1 MQNSKAKMDEFKS
14 KFMDLLHKQTNR
26 QMKIPAM
33 GFSDYFIQTVTTD
46 TSPSHEADATDAA
59 TAAGQANAQK
69 SDQEIL
75 EGIEQCYYSPDSNP
89 QLYELKKV
97 LNDGIDNELI
107 EVTIAQLRTQQK
119 VLTKQV
125 LQNILE
131 QRNACSSEFAAIN
144 DTQKKLEESLWT
156 CQKARSY
163 LNFARTNLTTTSL
176 EILASYRKREVL
188 KEVLDTL
195 VAIKKLRTT
204 DVEVQKLLAD
214 HNYSAAIALL
224 LQCKSSAEA
233 YMQFNCVQSLSKKL
247 QETMLLMEFQL
258 DTVLNEMV
266 LGFDG
271 RKYAKLQ
278 EAYKLA
284 NKSLMAMDQLHINY
298 ISAIHSSVNAV
309 LRGYSDPGQDDQAK
323 PLYEQL
329 CEQLSVEK
337 LLPCLISLCK
347 TFWTILASYYQV
359 VMWHNN
365 YKLYGQDEEDS
376 PDVYIQ
382 QKLKKGQ
389 SRVWND
395 ILTKVCLF
403 LQAAKLKTLKYDQFI
418 QVLSVVQRLKK
429 VGLEFCGEQ
438 SEKLIETMQQQSE
451 EFFRRY
457 HICCVEEICLFLDN
471 ESWTQVDSFA
481 HILQLP
487 DFRSVRHTL
496 RRHKSPTTALL
507 ASSANNSPI
516 SNNNCDELVS
526 VHSQDGGGSSIYGSY
541 GYFLRFSEKSSP
553 FDGGL
558 DAAMLEEDIL
568 SGIVDE
574 ASCYFSEESD
584 DEQKSLQSKE
594 FDDTNNQLLVNNTA
608 LNVLRCIGRYL
619 QMCKLLHCI
628 SPKIVASMLELI
640 DFYAYAVHEI
650 FGKDAMVATDNLHTP
665 RLEQRLRAV
674 ELNVLPQIKLWPLNF
689 SSLVRISLRRT
700 ESSQFNN
707 RVHLQANN
715 ELANPDTL
723 YGLSQRIV
731 AVEAGRSMLQQFHIL
746 QHYLNHLLPLAER
759 PALSSYLE
767 YSEYMADLAK
777 PVYTCVTSR
786 VIDLSAILAQMAKV
800 KWDVNHVIHQ
810 HSSYSDV
817 LNRNIQSFAMCLEE
831 IAKEVPVPSK
841 PVWNS
846 MAHVATHLLVEG
858 FSNVKKC
865 SAGGR
870 ALMQLDFANFM
881 SFLELIS
888 NQKYPQHRSYVDV
901 FIKTYY
907 FAPDQLEQWVEQQR
921 LGDEYSTKQLTNLIQ
936 CIYASDKRTRQRL
949 LQLLDG
955 GISNG
960 NGLTMSPQ
968 KNYPESVSGSNL
980 SSVI

>member
-33 GFSDYFIQTVTTD
+33 GFSDYFIQTVTAD
-46 TSPSHEADATDAA
+46 TPPHSQLATDAEA
-59 TAAGQANAQK
+59 EAETDAGSGQTSAQK

-75 EGIEQCYYSPDSNP
+75 EGIEECYYCPDSNP

-97 LNDGIDNELI
+97 LNDGIDNERI

-131 QRNACSSEFAAIN
+131 QRNACSTEFAAIN
-144 DTQKKLEESLWT
+144 ETQKRLEESLWT

-214 HNYSAAIALL
+214 HNYSAAIGLL
-224 LQCKSSAEA
+224 LQCNSSAA
-233 YMQFNCVQSLSKKL
+233 GYMQYNCVQSLSKKL

-266 LGFDG
+266 LGFDA

-309 LRGYSDPGQDDQAK
+309 LRGYSNPGQDDQAK

-329 CEQLSVEK
+329 CEQLAVEK

-365 YKLYGQDEEDS
+365 YKLYGQEEEDS
-376 PDVYIQ
+376 PDIYIQ

-403 LQAAKLKTLKYDQFI
+403 LQAAKLTTLKYDQFI
-418 QVLSVVQRLKK
+418 QLLSVVQRLKK

-457 HICCVEEICLFLDN
+457 HISCVEEICLFLDN
-471 ESWTQVDSFA
+471 ESWTPVDSFA

-487 DFRSVRHTL
+487 EFRTVRHTL

-507 ASSANNSPI
+507 ASSNNSPI

-526 VHSQDGGGSSIYGSY
+526 VHSQDGGSSIYGSY

-594 FDDTNNQLLVNNTA
+594 FEDGTNQLLVNNTA

-628 SPKIVASMLELI
+628 SPKIVSCMLELI
-640 DFYAYAVHEI
+640 DFYVYAVHEI
-650 FGKDAMVATDNLHTP
+650 FGKDSLVPTENLHA
-665 RLEQRLRAV
+665 RQLESRLRAL
-674 ELNVLPQIKLWPLNF
+674 ETNVLPQIKLWPLNF
-689 SSLVRISLRRT
+689 SSL
-700 ESSQFNN
+700 
-707 RVHLQANN
+707 ANN

-723 YGLSQRIV
+723 YGLPQRIV
-731 AVEAGRSMLQQFHIL
+731 AVEAGRSMLQQFQIL
-746 QHYLNHLLPLAER
+746 QHYLNHLLPVAER
-759 PALSSYLE
+759 PLLTTYLD
-767 YSEYMADLAK
+767 YSDYMLDLAK

-786 VIDLSAILAQMAKV
+786 VIDLSSILAQMAKV

-831 IAKEVPVPSK
+831 IAKEVPVPSRH
-841 PVWNS
+841 VWNS
-846 MAHVATHLLVEG
+846 IAHVATHLLVEG

-888 NQKYPQHRSYVDV
+888 NQKYPQHRAYVDV

-907 FAPDQLEQWVEQQR
+907 FAPEQFEQWIEQQR
-921 LGDEYSTKQLTNLIQ
+921 LGDEYSAKQLSSLIQ
-936 CIYASDKRTRQRL
+936 CICISDKRTRQKL
-949 LQLLDG
+949 LQLLEG
-955 GISNG
+955 GSVNG
-960 NGLTMSPQ
+960 VTTSVTPTTTPQ
-968 KNYPESVSGSNL
+968 KNNAGSVSGSNL

>member
-33 GFSDYFIQTVTTD
+33 GFSDYFIQTVTAD
-46 TSPSHEADATDAA
+46 ASPNDEVDATDEA
-59 TAAGQANAQK
+59 AAGTSNAQR

-75 EGIEQCYYSPDSNP
+75 ESIEECYYSPDSNP

-97 LNDGIDNELI
+97 LSDGIDNELI

-131 QRNACSSEFAAIN
+131 QRNACSSEFSAIN

-195 VAIKKLRTT
+195 MAIRKLRTT
-204 DVEVQKLLAD
+204 DVELQKLLAD

-233 YMQFNCVQSLSKKL
+233 YMQYNCVQSLYKKL

-266 LGFDG
+266 LNFDT

-309 LRGYSDPGQDDQAK
+309 LRGYSDPNQDEQIK
-323 PLYEQL
+323 LLYEQL
-329 CEQLSVEK
+329 CEQLNSEK
-337 LLPCLISLCK
+337 LIPCLISLCK

-365 YKLYGQDEEDS
+365 YKLYGHEEADS
-376 PDVYIQ
+376 PDIYIQ

-389 SRVWND
+389 SRLWND

-403 LQAAKLKTLKYDQFI
+403 LQSAKLTALKYDQFI
-418 QVLSVVQRLKK
+418 QVMSIVQRLKK
-429 VGLEFCGEQ
+429 VGVEFCGEQ
-438 SEKLIETMQQQSE
+438 SEKLIEIMQQQSE

-471 ESWTQVDSFA
+471 ESWTPVDSFA

-487 DFRSVRHTL
+487 EFRSVRHTL

-507 ASSANNSPI
+507 ASSNNSPI

-526 VHSQDGGGSSIYGSY
+526 VHSQDGGSSIYGSY

-594 FDDTNNQLLVNNTA
+594 FDDAGNQLLVNNTA
-608 LNVLRCIGRYL
+608 LNVLRCLGRYL

-628 SPKIVASMLELI
+628 SPRIVACMLELI
-640 DFYAYAVHEI
+640 DFYVYAVHEF
-650 FGKDAMVATDNLHTP
+650 FGKDALVATDNMYTP
-665 RLEQRLRAV
+665 RLERRLRAV
-674 ELNVLPQIKLWPLNF
+674 EANVLPQIKLWPLNF
-689 SSLVRISLRRT
+689 SSL
-700 ESSQFNN
+700 
-707 RVHLQANN
+707 ANN

-723 YGLSQRIV
+723 YGLPQRIV
-731 AVEAGRSMLQQFHIL
+731 AVEAGRSMFQQFHIL
-746 QHYLNHLLPLAER
+746 QHYLNHLLPVAER
-759 PALSSYLE
+759 PLLVCYLE
-767 YSEYMADLAK
+767 YSEYMLDLAK

-786 VIDLSAILAQMAKV
+786 VIDLTAILAQMAKV

-831 IAKEVPVPSK
+831 TAKEVTVPSK
-841 PVWNS
+841 HVWNS

-907 FAPDQLEQWVEQQR
+907 FSPEQFEQWIEQQR
-921 LGDEYSTKQLTNLIQ
+921 HEDDYSVKQLSSLIQ
-936 CIYASDKRTRQRL
+936 CICASDKRTRQRL

-955 GISNG
+955 SAMG
-960 NGLTMSPQ
+960 NGGTPTTTPQ
-968 KNYPESVSGSNL
+968 KNNSSSGSNL

>member
-14 KFMDLLHKQTNR
+14 KILDILHKQTDR

-33 GFSDYFIQTVTTD
+33 GFSDYFIQTVTTNS
-46 TSPSHEADATDAA
+46 SPSHEVDATDAA
-59 TAAGQANAQK
+59 AIASGESNAQK

-323 PLYEQL
+323 PLYGQL

-365 YKLYGQDEEDS
+365 YKLYGQEEEDS

-403 LQAAKLKTLKYDQFI
+403 LQAGKLTALKYDQFI

-438 SEKLIETMQQQSE
+438 SEKLIDTMQQQSE

-487 DFRSVRHTL
+487 EFRSVRHTL
-496 RRHKSPTTALL
+496 RRHKSPTAALL
-507 ASSANNSPI
+507 ASSNNSPI

-526 VHSQDGGGSSIYGSY
+526 VHSQDGGSSIYGSY

-594 FDDTNNQLLVNNTA
+594 FDDTSNQLLVNNTA

-628 SPKIVASMLELI
+628 SPKIVSCMLELI

-650 FGKDAMVATDNLHTP
+650 FGKDAPVATDNMYTP
-665 RLEQRLRAV
+665 RLEQRLRLV
-674 ELNVLPQIKLWPLNF
+674 ESNILSQLKLWPLNF
-689 SSLVRISLRRT
+689 SSL
-700 ESSQFNN
+700 
-707 RVHLQANN
+707 ANN

-731 AVEAGRSMLQQFHIL
+731 AVEAGRSMIQQFHIL

-759 PALSSYLE
+759 PMLASYLE
-767 YSEYMADLAK
+767 YSNYMLDLAK

-841 PVWNS
+841 HVWNS

-907 FAPDQLEQWVEQQR
+907 FAPEQFEQWIEQQR
-921 LGDEYSTKQLTNLIQ
+921 LGDEYSARQLTSLIQ
-936 CIYASDKRTRQRL
+936 CICVSDKRTRQRL
-949 LQLLDG
+949 LQLLDVG
-955 GISNG
+955 LANG
-960 NGLTMSPQ
+960 VTTSTTPTTTPQ
-968 KNYPESVSGSNL
+968 KNNHGSVTGSNL

>member
-1 MQNSKAKMDEFKS
+1 MQNSKAKMDEFKAR
-14 KFMDLLHKQTNR
+14 FMDMLHKQTNR

-46 TSPSHEADATDAA
+46 ALPTTTAPTTATGASAGADEATTS
-59 TAAGQANAQK
+59 AQK

-75 EGIEQCYYSPDSNP
+75 ESIETCYYEADSNP
-89 QLYELKKV
+89 GLYELKKV
-97 LNDGIDNELI
+97 LNAGIDNQLVE
-107 EVTIAQLRTQQK
+107 ETIAQLRIQQK

-131 QRNACSSEFAAIN
+131 QRNSCSTEFQAIN
-144 DTQKKLEESLWT
+144 ETQKKLEESLWT

-163 LNFARTNLTTTSL
+163 LNYARTNLTTTSL
-176 EILASYRKREVL
+176 EILASYRKREVI
-188 KEVLDTL
+188 KEVLHTL
-195 VAIKKLRTT
+195 LAIKKLRTT
-204 DVEVQKLLAD
+204 DEELQKLLAE

-224 LQCKSSAEA
+224 LQCQSSVADF
-233 YMQFNCVQSLSKKL
+233 MQFNCVQSLHKKL
-247 QETMLLMEFQL
+247 QETMVLMEYQL

-266 LGFDG
+266 LKFDI
-271 RKYAKLQ
+271 RKYGKLQ

-284 NKSLMAMDQLHINY
+284 NKSLIAMDQLHINY
-298 ISAIHSSVNAV
+298 ISAVHSTVNAV
-309 LRGYSDPGQDDQAK
+309 VRGYSEPNAEDQPK
-323 PLYEQL
+323 LLYEQL
-329 CEQLSVEK
+329 CEQLNVDK
-337 LLPCLISLCK
+337 LMPCLISLCK

-365 YKLYGQDEEDS
+365 YKLYAQQEETDGES
-376 PDVYIQ
+376 PDLYIQ

-389 SRVWND
+389 SRIWND
-395 ILTKVCLF
+395 ILNKVCLF
-403 LQAAKLKTLKYDQFI
+403 LQSAKLTSLKYDQFI
-418 QVLSVVQRLKK
+418 QALSIVQRLKK
-429 VGLEFCGEQ
+429 VGIEFCGEQ
-438 SEKLIETMQQQSE
+438 SEKLIVVMQQRSE
-451 EFFRRY
+451 EFFTRY

-471 ESWTQVDSFA
+471 ESWTPLDSFS

-487 DFRSVRHTL
+487 EFRSVRHTL

-507 ASSANNSPI
+507 ASTNNSPI

-594 FDDTNNQLLVNNTA
+594 FGEDVRNQLLVNNTA

-628 SPKIVASMLELI
+628 SPKIIFCMLELL

-650 FGKDAMVATDNLHTP
+650 FGKDALVATDNLYTP
-665 RLEQRLRAV
+665 CLEQRLRAV
-674 ELNVLPQIKLWPLNF
+674 ESNVITQIKVWPLNF
-689 SSLVRISLRRT
+689 SSLI
-700 ESSQFNN
+700 
-707 RVHLQANN
+707 NN

-723 YGLSQRIV
+723 YGLPQRIV
-731 AVEAGRSMLQQFHIL
+731 AIEAGRSMFQQFQAL
-746 QHYLNHLLPLAER
+746 QNYLNHLLPVGDR
-759 PALSSYLE
+759 SILSNYLE
-767 YSEYMADLAK
+767 HNEFMTDLAK

-786 VIDLSAILAQMAKV
+786 VIDLPAILAQMAKV
-800 KWDVNHVIHQ
+800 KWDVNHVTHQ

-831 IAKEVPVPSK
+831 ITKEVPIPSK
-841 PVWNS
+841 HVWNS

-888 NQKYPQHRSYVDV
+888 HQKYPQHSAYVDV
-901 FIKTYY
+901 FIKAYY
-907 FAPDQLEQWVEQQR
+907 FSPEQFEQWIEQQR
-921 LGDEYSTKQLTNLIQ
+921 QADEYSAKQLTNLIQ
-936 CIYASDKRTRQRL
+936 CICVSDKRTRQRL
-949 LQLLDG
+949 LQLIEG
-955 GISNG
+955 SAINA
-960 NGLTMSPQ
+960 TTPTTTPQ
-968 KNYPESVSGSNL
+968 KSAYNSGSNL
-980 SSVI
+980 RNVI

>member
-1 MQNSKAKMDEFKS
+1 MQNSKAKTMEFKT

-33 GFSDYFIQTVTTD
+33 GFSDYFVQSVTKDADTHSPTD
-46 TSPSHEADATDAA
+46 HQVTDNEADANAA
-59 TAAGQANAQK
+59 PSSSSNAQK

-75 EGIEQCYYSPDSNP
+75 ESIEQCYYSTESDVSLN
-89 QLYELKKV
+89 ELKKV
-97 LNDGIDNELI
+97 LQSGIDQELI
-107 EVTIAQLRTQQK
+107 ELTIAQLRTQQK

-131 QRNACSSEFAAIN
+131 QRNACSSEFASIN
-144 DTQKKLEESLWT
+144 ETQKKLEEALWT

-163 LNFARTNLTTTSL
+163 LNYARTNLTTTSL

-204 DVEVQKLLAD
+204 DVELQKLLED
-214 HNYSAAIALL
+214 HNYSAATALL

-233 YMQFNCVQSLSKKL
+233 FMQYNCVQSLYKKL
-247 QETMLLMEFQL
+247 QETMLMMEFQL

-266 LGFDG
+266 LQFDS
-271 RKYAKLQ
+271 RKYSKLQ

-298 ISAIHSSVNAV
+298 ISAIHSSVNGV
-309 LRGYSDPGQDDQAK
+309 LRGYNDPLSGGQDEQPMK
-323 PLYEQL
+323 LLYEQL
-329 CEQLSVEK
+329 CEQVQPEK
-337 LLPCLISLCK
+337 LIPCLISLCK

-359 VMWHNN
+359 AMWHNN
-365 YKLYGQDEEDS
+365 YKLYPDHDVDS
-376 PDVYIQ
+376 PDIDIQ

-389 SRVWND
+389 SRIWND
-395 ILTKVCLF
+395 ILNKVCLF
-403 LQAAKLKTLKYDQFI
+403 LQSAKLTSLKYDQFI
-418 QVLSVVQRLKK
+418 QVLSIVQRLKK

-438 SEKLIETMQQQSE
+438 SEKLIETMQRQSE

-471 ESWTQVDSFA
+471 ESWTAVDSFA

-487 DFRSVRHTL
+487 EFRSVRHTL
-496 RRHKSPTTALL
+496 RRHKSPTIALL
-507 ASSANNSPI
+507 ALSSNNSPI

-526 VHSQDGGGSSIYGSY
+526 VHSQDGGSSIYGSY

-558 DAAMLEEDIL
+558 DANMLEEDIL

-584 DEQKSLQSKE
+584 DDQKLSLQSKE
-594 FDDTNNQLLVNNTA
+594 FDDQVGNQLLVNNTA

-628 SPKIVASMLELI
+628 SPKIVSCMLELI

-650 FGKDAMVATDNLHTP
+650 FGKDALVPTDNLYTP
-665 RLEQRLRAV
+665 RLEQRLRSV
-674 ELNVLPQIKLWPLNF
+674 ETNVLPQIKLWPLNF
-689 SSLVRISLRRT
+689 SSL
-700 ESSQFNN
+700 
-707 RVHLQANN
+707 ANN

-723 YGLSQRIV
+723 YGLPQRIV

-746 QHYLNHLLPLAER
+746 QHYLNHLLLSGER
-759 PALSSYLE
+759 SLLTNYLE
-767 YSEYMADLAK
+767 YNEFMLDLAK

-831 IAKEVPVPSK
+831 ITKEVPIPK
-841 PVWNS
+841 QVWNS

-858 FSNVKKC
+858 FANVRKC

-888 NQKYPQHRSYVDV
+888 NQKYSQHRCYVDV
-901 FIKTYY
+901 FIKSYY
-907 FAPDQLEQWVEQQR
+907 FSPEQFEQWIDQQR
-921 LGDEYSTKQLTNLIQ
+921 QDVEYSSKQLTNLIQ
-936 CIYASDKRTRQRL
+936 CICVSDKRTRQRL
-949 LQLLDG
+949 LQLVENGASAVGNNG
-955 GISNG
+955 GTPSTTPHKHSSSTSIH
-960 NGLTMSPQ
+960 
-968 KNYPESVSGSNL
+968 SNL

>member
-33 GFSDYFIQTVTTD
+33 GFSDYFIQTVTAD
-46 TSPSHEADATDAA
+46 TSPSQEPDTTDGE
-59 TAAGQANAQK
+59 TAAAGDTQSNAQK

-75 EGIEQCYYSPDSNP
+75 EGIDQCYYSPDSNP

-131 QRNACSSEFAAIN
+131 QRNACSTEFASIN
-144 DTQKKLEESLWT
+144 ETQKRLEESLWT

-195 VAIKKLRTT
+195 VAIKTLRTT

-214 HNYSAAIALL
+214 HNYSAAIGLL

-266 LGFDG
+266 LSFDA

-298 ISAIHSSVNAV
+298 ISAIHSSVNSV
-309 LRGYSDPGQDDQAK
+309 LRGYSDPCQDDQAK

-329 CEQLSVEK
+329 CEQLAVEK

-365 YKLYGQDEEDS
+365 YKLYGHDVEDS

-403 LQAAKLKTLKYDQFI
+403 LQSAKLKALKYDQFI
-418 QVLSVVQRLKK
+418 QLLSVVQRLKK

-438 SEKLIETMQQQSE
+438 SDKLIETMQHQSE
-451 EFFRRY
+451 EFFRTY
-457 HICCVEEICLFLDN
+457 HISCVEEICLFLDN
-471 ESWTQVDSFA
+471 ESWTPVDSFS

-487 DFRSVRHTL
+487 EFRTVRHTL

-507 ASSANNSPI
+507 PSSNNSPI

-526 VHSQDGGGSSIYGSY
+526 VHSQDGGSSIYGSY

-594 FDDTNNQLLVNNTA
+594 FDDASNQLLVNNTA

-628 SPKIVASMLELI
+628 SPKIVSCMLELI
-640 DFYAYAVHEI
+640 DFYVYAVHEI
-650 FGKDAMVATDNLHTP
+650 FGKDALVATDNLYTRNLEM
-665 RLEQRLRAV
+665 RLQTV
-674 ELNVLPQIKLWPLNF
+674 ETNVLPQIKLWPLNF
-689 SSLVRISLRRT
+689 SSL
-700 ESSQFNN
+700 
-707 RVHLQANN
+707 ANN
-715 ELANPDTL
+715 ELVNPDTL
-723 YGLSQRIV
+723 YGLAQRIV
-731 AVEAGRSMLQQFHIL
+731 AVEAGRSMLQQFQIL
-746 QHYLNHLLPLAER
+746 QHYLNHLLPVSER
-759 PALSSYLE
+759 PILSNYLE
-767 YSEYMADLAK
+767 YSDYMLDLAK

-786 VIDLSAILAQMAKV
+786 VIDLSAILSQMAKV

-841 PVWNS
+841 HVWNS

-907 FAPDQLEQWVEQQR
+907 FAPEQFEQWIEQQR
-921 LGDEYSTKQLTNLIQ
+921 QSDEYSAKQLTSLIQ
-936 CIYASDKRTRQRL
+936 CICINDKRTRHRL

-955 GISNG
+955 GSV
-960 NGLTMSPQ
+960 NGLIMSTTPTSTPQ
-968 KNYPESVSGSNL
+968 KNNTGPVSGSNL

>member
-33 GFSDYFIQTVTTD
+33 GFSDYFIQTVTAD
-46 TSPSHEADATDAA
+46 ASPNDEVDATDEA
-59 TAAGQANAQK
+59 AAGTSNAQR

-75 EGIEQCYYSPDSNP
+75 ESIEECYYSPDSNP

-97 LNDGIDNELI
+97 LSDGIDNELI

-131 QRNACSSEFAAIN
+131 QRNACSSEFSAIN

-195 VAIKKLRTT
+195 MAIRKLRTT
-204 DVEVQKLLAD
+204 DVELQKLLAD

-233 YMQFNCVQSLSKKL
+233 YMQYNCVQSLYKKL

-266 LGFDG
+266 LNFDT

-309 LRGYSDPGQDDQAK
+309 LRGYSDPKQDDQIK
-323 PLYEQL
+323 LLYEQL
-329 CEQLSVEK
+329 CEQLNSEK
-337 LLPCLISLCK
+337 LIPCLISLCK

-365 YKLYGQDEEDS
+365 YKLYGHEEADS
-376 PDVYIQ
+376 PDIYIQ

-389 SRVWND
+389 SRLWND

-403 LQAAKLKTLKYDQFI
+403 LQSAKLTALKYDQFI
-418 QVLSVVQRLKK
+418 QVMSIVQRLKK
-429 VGLEFCGEQ
+429 VGVEFCGEQ
-438 SEKLIETMQQQSE
+438 SEKLIEVMQQQSE

-471 ESWTQVDSFA
+471 ESWTPVDSFA

-487 DFRSVRHTL
+487 EFRSVRHTL

-507 ASSANNSPI
+507 ASSNNSPI

-526 VHSQDGGGSSIYGSY
+526 VHSQDGGSSIYGSY

-594 FDDTNNQLLVNNTA
+594 FDDASNQLLVNNTA
-608 LNVLRCIGRYL
+608 LNVLRCLGRYL

-628 SPKIVASMLELI
+628 SPRIVACMLELI
-640 DFYAYAVHEI
+640 DFYVYAVHEF
-650 FGKDAMVATDNLHTP
+650 FGKDALVATDNMYTP
-665 RLEQRLRAV
+665 RLERRLRAV
-674 ELNVLPQIKLWPLNF
+674 EANVLPQIKLWPLNF
-689 SSLVRISLRRT
+689 SSL
-700 ESSQFNN
+700 
-707 RVHLQANN
+707 ANN

-723 YGLSQRIV
+723 YGLPQRIV
-731 AVEAGRSMLQQFHIL
+731 AVEAGRSMFQQFHIL
-746 QHYLNHLLPLAER
+746 QHYLNHLLPVAER
-759 PALSSYLE
+759 PLLVGYLE
-767 YSEYMADLAK
+767 YSEYMLDLAK

-786 VIDLSAILAQMAKV
+786 VIDLTAILAQMAKV

-831 IAKEVPVPSK
+831 TAKEVTVPSK
-841 PVWNS
+841 HVWNS

-907 FAPDQLEQWVEQQR
+907 FSPEQFEQWIEQQR
-921 LGDEYSTKQLTNLIQ
+921 HEDDYSVKQLSNLIQ
-936 CIYASDKRTRQRL
+936 CICASDKRTRQRL

-955 GISNG
+955 SAMG
-960 NGLTMSPQ
+960 NGGTPTTTPQ
-968 KNYPESVSGSNL
+968 KNNSSSGSNL

>member
-1 MQNSKAKMDEFKS
+1 MQNSKAKMDEFKAR
-14 KFMDLLHKQTNR
+14 FMDMLHKQTNR

-46 TSPSHEADATDAA
+46 ALPSTTAPSATGASAEEDDATIS
-59 TAAGQANAQK
+59 AQK
-69 SDQEIL
+69 SDQEVL
-75 EGIEQCYYSPDSNP
+75 ESIETCYYDADHNP
-89 QLYELKKV
+89 ELYELKKV
-97 LNDGIDNELI
+97 LSGGIDNQLI
-107 EVTIAQLRTQQK
+107 EETIAQLRVQQK

-131 QRNACSSEFAAIN
+131 QRNACGSEFQNIN
-144 DTQKKLEESLWT
+144 ETQKKLEESLWT

-163 LNFARTNLTTTSL
+163 LNYARTNLTTTSL

-188 KEVLDTL
+188 KEVLETL
-195 VAIKKLRTT
+195 LAIKKLRTT
-204 DVEVQKLLAD
+204 DEELHKLLAE

-224 LQCKSSAEA
+224 LQCQSSVADF
-233 YMQFNCVQSLSKKL
+233 MQFNCVQSLHKKL
-247 QETMLLMEFQL
+247 QETMVLMEYQL

-266 LGFDG
+266 LKFDI

-284 NKSLMAMDQLHINY
+284 NKSLIAMDQLHINY
-298 ISAIHSSVNAV
+298 ISAVHSTVNAV
-309 LRGYSDPGQDDQAK
+309 VRGYSEPNAEEQPK
-323 PLYEQL
+323 LLYEQL
-329 CEQLSVEK
+329 CEQLNVDK
-337 LLPCLISLCK
+337 LMPCLISLCK

-359 VMWHNN
+359 VIWHNN
-365 YKLYGQDEEDS
+365 YKLYAQQEETDSES
-376 PDVYIQ
+376 PDLYIQ

-389 SRVWND
+389 SRIWND
-395 ILTKVCLF
+395 ILNKVCLF
-403 LQAAKLKTLKYDQFI
+403 LQSAKLTSLKYDQFI
-418 QVLSVVQRLKK
+418 QVLSIVQRLKK
-429 VGLEFCGEQ
+429 VGIEFCGEQ
-438 SEKLIETMQQQSE
+438 SDKLIVVMQQRSE
-451 EFFRRY
+451 EFFTRY

-471 ESWTQVDSFA
+471 ESWTPLDSFS

-487 DFRSVRHTL
+487 EFRSVRHTL
-496 RRHKSPTTALL
+496 RRHKSPTTALMP
-507 ASSANNSPI
+507 STNNSPI

-594 FDDTNNQLLVNNTA
+594 FADDVSNQLLVNNTA

-628 SPKIVASMLELI
+628 SPKIIFSMLELL

-650 FGKDAMVATDNLHTP
+650 FGKDALVATDNLYTP
-665 RLEQRLRAV
+665 YLEQRLRAV
-674 ELNVLPQIKLWPLNF
+674 ESNVVNQIKVWPLNF
-689 SSLVRISLRRT
+689 SSLI
-700 ESSQFNN
+700 
-707 RVHLQANN
+707 NN

-723 YGLSQRIV
+723 YGLPHRIV
-731 AVEAGRSMLQQFHIL
+731 AIEAGRTMFQQFQVL
-746 QHYLNHLLPLAER
+746 QNYLNHLLPAGDR
-759 PALSSYLE
+759 PILSNYLE
-767 YSEYMADLAK
+767 HGEFMADLAK

-786 VIDLSAILAQMAKV
+786 VIDLPAILAQMSKV
-800 KWDVNHVIHQ
+800 KWDVNHVTHQ
-810 HSSYSDV
+810 HSNYSDV
-817 LNRNIQSFAMCLEE
+817 LNRNIQNFAMCLEE
-831 IAKEVPVPSK
+831 ITKEVPIPSK
-841 PVWNS
+841 HVWNS

-888 NQKYPQHRSYVDV
+888 HQKYPQHRAYVDV
-901 FIKTYY
+901 FIKAYY
-907 FAPDQLEQWVEQQR
+907 FSPDQFEQWIEQQR
-921 LGDEYSTKQLTNLIQ
+921 QADEYSAKQLTNLIQ
-936 CIYASDKRTRQRL
+936 CICVSDKRTRQKL
-949 LQLLDG
+949 LQLVEGTTANL
-955 GISNG
+955 S
-960 NGLTMSPQ
+960 TPSTTPQ
-968 KNYPESVSGSNL
+968 KNTYNSGSNL
-980 SSVI
+980 RNVI

>member
-14 KFMDLLHKQTNR
+14 KFLDILHKQTNR

-46 TSPSHEADATDAA
+46 ASPGQETDTTDAAA
-59 TAAGQANAQK
+59 TAASETNAQK

-195 VAIKKLRTT
+195 VAIKRLRTT

-365 YKLYGQDEEDS
+365 YKLYGQEEEDS

-403 LQAAKLKTLKYDQFI
+403 LQAAKLTALKYDQFI

-487 DFRSVRHTL
+487 EFRSVRHTL
-496 RRHKSPTTALL
+496 RRHKSPTAALL
-507 ASSANNSPI
+507 ASSNNSPI

-526 VHSQDGGGSSIYGSY
+526 VHSQDGGSSIYGSY

-594 FDDTNNQLLVNNTA
+594 FDDTSNQLLVNNTA
-608 LNVLRCIGRYL
+608 LNVLRIIGKYL

-628 SPKIVASMLELI
+628 SPRIVACILELI
-640 DFYAYAVHEI
+640 DFYVYAVHEI
-650 FGKDAMVATDNLHTP
+650 FGKDAPVATENMYTP
-665 RLEQRLRAV
+665 RLEQRLRSV
-674 ELNVLPQIKLWPLNF
+674 ETNVLPQIKLWPLNF
-689 SSLVRISLRRT
+689 SSL
-700 ESSQFNN
+700 
-707 RVHLQANN
+707 ANN

-759 PALSSYLE
+759 PTLASYLE
-767 YSEYMADLAK
+767 YSDYMLDLGK

-786 VIDLSAILAQMAKV
+786 VIDLSSILAQMGKV

-841 PVWNS
+841 HVWNS

-907 FAPDQLEQWVEQQR
+907 FAPEQFEQWIEQQR
-921 LGDEYSTKQLTNLIQ
+921 LGDEYSLKQLNNLIQ
-936 CIYASDKRTRQRL
+936 CICVSDKRTRQRL

-955 GISNG
+955 GMT
-960 NGLTMSPQ
+960 NGLTTSTTPTTTPQ
-968 KNYPESVSGSNL
+968 KNNHGSVTGSNL

>member
-1 MQNSKAKMDEFKS
+1 MQNPKAKMDELKS
-14 KFMDLLHKQTNR
+14 KVMDLLHKQTNR

-33 GFSDYFIQTVTTD
+33 GFSDYFIQTVTAE
-46 TSPSHEADATDAA
+46 TSPSQEADEADSSSPGAD
-59 TAAGQANAQK
+59 QSNAQK

-75 EGIEQCYYSPDSNP
+75 ESIEQCYYNPDSNP

-131 QRNACSSEFAAIN
+131 QRNACSSEFASIN
-144 DTQKKLEESLWT
+144 ETQKKLEESLWT

-214 HNYSAAIALL
+214 HNYSAAIGLL

-233 YMQFNCVQSLSKKL
+233 YMHFNSVQSLSKKL

-266 LGFDG
+266 LGFDA

-309 LRGYSDPGQDDQAK
+309 LRGFSEPGQDDQAK

-329 CEQLSVEK
+329 CEQLAVEK

-376 PDVYIQ
+376 PDIYIQ

-403 LQAAKLKTLKYDQFI
+403 LQAAKLTGLKYDQFI
-418 QVLSVVQRLKK
+418 QLLSVVQRLKK

-457 HICCVEEICLFLDN
+457 HISCVEEICLFLDN
-471 ESWTQVDSFA
+471 ESWTSVDSFA

-487 DFRSVRHTL
+487 EFRSVRHTL
-496 RRHKSPTTALL
+496 RRHKSPTAALL
-507 ASSANNSPI
+507 ASSNNSPI

-526 VHSQDGGGSSIYGSY
+526 VHSQDGGSSIYGSY

-594 FDDTNNQLLVNNTA
+594 FDDASNQLLVNSTA

-628 SPKIVASMLELI
+628 SPKIVTCMLELI
-640 DFYAYAVHEI
+640 DFYVYAVHEI
-650 FGKDAMVATDNLHTP
+650 FGRDALVATENLYTP
-665 RLEQRLRAV
+665 QLENRLRAL
-674 ELNVLPQIKLWPLNF
+674 EANVLPQIKLWPLNF
-689 SSLVRISLRRT
+689 SSL
-700 ESSQFNN
+700 
-707 RVHLQANN
+707 ANN

-746 QHYLNHLLPLAER
+746 QYYLNHLLPVAKR
-759 PALSSYLE
+759 PLLTSYLE
-767 YSEYMADLAK
+767 YSDYMLDLAK

-841 PVWNS
+841 HVWNS

-888 NQKYPQHRSYVDV
+888 NQKYPKHRSYVDV

-907 FAPDQLEQWVEQQR
+907 FAPEQFEQWIEQQR
-921 LGDEYSTKQLTNLIQ
+921 QGDEYSSKQLSSLIQ
-936 CIYASDKRTRQRL
+936 CICVSDKRTRQRL

-955 GISNG
+955 ASANG
-960 NGLTMSPQ
+960 FATTPTTTPQ
-968 KNYPESVSGSNL
+968 KSNPGSRSTPGSNL

>member
-1 MQNSKAKMDEFKS
+1 MQNSKAKMDEFKTR
-14 KFMDLLHKQTNR
+14 FMDMLHKQTNR

-46 TSPSHEADATDAA
+46 ALPSTTTTAAASPGASSAEADDVTDGAA
-59 TAAGQANAQK
+59 SAQK

-75 EGIEQCYYSPDSNP
+75 ESIEDCYYDADSNLE
-89 QLYELKKV
+89 LYELKKV
-97 LNDGIDNELI
+97 LSAGIDNQLI
-107 EVTIAQLRTQQK
+107 EETIAQLRVQQK

-131 QRNACSSEFAAIN
+131 QRNACSSEFQAIN
-144 DTQKKLEESLWT
+144 ETQKKLEESLWT

-163 LNFARTNLTTTSL
+163 LNYARTNLTTTSL

-188 KEVLDTL
+188 KEVLQTL

-204 DVEVQKLLAD
+204 DEELQKLLAE

-224 LQCKSSAEA
+224 LQCQSSVADF
-233 YMQFNCVQSLSKKL
+233 MQYNCVQSLHKKL
-247 QETMLLMEFQL
+247 QETMLLMEYQL

-266 LGFDG
+266 LKFDV

-284 NKSLMAMDQLHINY
+284 NKSLIAMDQLHMNY
-298 ISAIHSSVNAV
+298 ISAVHSTVNAV
-309 LRGYSDPGQDDQAK
+309 VRGYSEPTAEEQPK
-323 PLYEQL
+323 LLYEQI
-329 CEQLSVEK
+329 CEQLNTDK
-337 LLPCLISLCK
+337 LIPCLISLCK

-359 VMWHNN
+359 VIWHNN
-365 YKLYGQDEEDS
+365 YKLYAQQEETDSDSQDL
-376 PDVYIQ
+376 YIQ

-389 SRVWND
+389 SRIWND
-395 ILTKVCLF
+395 ILNKVCLF
-403 LQAAKLKTLKYDQFI
+403 LQSAKLKTLKYDQFI
-418 QVLSVVQRLKK
+418 QVLSIVQRLKK
-429 VGLEFCGEQ
+429 VGIEFCGEQ
-438 SEKLIETMQQQSE
+438 SEKLIAAMQQQSE
-451 EFFRRY
+451 EFFKRY

-471 ESWTQVDSFA
+471 ESWTPLDSFV

-487 DFRSVRHTL
+487 EFRSVRHTL
-496 RRHKSPTTALL
+496 RRHKSPTTALM
-507 ASSANNSPI
+507 ASTNNSPM

-594 FDDTNNQLLVNNTA
+594 FADDASNQLLVNNTA

-619 QMCKLLHCI
+619 QMCKLMHCI
-628 SPKIVASMLELI
+628 SPKIVSCMLELL

-650 FGKDAMVATDNLHTP
+650 FGKDAIVATDNLYTP
-665 RLEQRLRAV
+665 RLEERLRGV
-674 ELNVLPQIKLWPLNF
+674 ESNVLTHVKAWPLNF
-689 SSLVRISLRRT
+689 SSLI
-700 ESSQFNN
+700 
-707 RVHLQANN
+707 NN

-723 YGLSQRIV
+723 YGLPQRIV
-731 AVEAGRSMLQQFHIL
+731 AVEAGRSMLQQFHVL
-746 QHYLNHLLPLAER
+746 QNYLNHLLPAAER
-759 PALSSYLE
+759 PILSNYLE
-767 YSEYMADLAK
+767 YGDFMTDLAK

-786 VIDLSAILAQMAKV
+786 VIDLTAILAQMAKV
-800 KWDVNHVIHQ
+800 KWDVNHVTHQ

-817 LNRNIQSFAMCLEE
+817 LNRNIQNFAMCLEE
-831 IAKEVPVPSK
+831 ISKEVPLPSK
-841 PVWNS
+841 NVWNS

-888 NQKYPQHRSYVDV
+888 NQKYPQHRAYVDV
-901 FIKTYY
+901 FIKSYY
-907 FAPDQLEQWVEQQR
+907 FSPEQFEQWIEQQR
-921 LGDEYSTKQLTNLIQ
+921 QTDDYSAKQLTNLIQ
-936 CIYASDKRTRQRL
+936 CICVSDKRTRQRL
-949 LQLLDG
+949 LQLMDG
-955 GISNG
+955 VATNVTPHS
-960 NGLTMSPQ
+960 TPQ
-968 KNYPESVSGSNL
+968 KNMCNSGSNL
-980 SSVI
+980 RNVI

>member
-1 MQNSKAKMDEFKS
+1 MQNSKAKMDEFKTR
-14 KFMDLLHKQTNR
+14 FMDLLHKQTNR

-46 TSPSHEADATDAA
+46 ALSTTTKTTGAAASENSEEEVTD
-59 TAAGQANAQK
+59 GVQK

-75 EGIEQCYYSPDSNP
+75 ESIEECYYSADSNP
-89 QLYELKKV
+89 ELYELKKV
-97 LNDGIDNELI
+97 LAAGIDNQLI
-107 EVTIAQLRTQQK
+107 ESTIAQLRTQQK

-131 QRNACSSEFAAIN
+131 QRNACSSEFQAIN
-144 DTQKKLEESLWT
+144 ETQKKLEESLWT

-163 LNFARTNLTTTSL
+163 LNYARTNLTTTSL

-195 VAIKKLRTT
+195 MAIKKLRTT
-204 DVEVQKLLAD
+204 DEELQKLLAD
-214 HNYSAAIALL
+214 HNYSAAIELL
-224 LQCKSSAEA
+224 LQCQSSAA
-233 YMQFNCVQSLSKKL
+233 GFMQYNCVQSLHKKL
-247 QETMLLMEFQL
+247 QETMLLMEYQL

-266 LGFDG
+266 LNFDI

-284 NKSLMAMDQLHINY
+284 NKSLIAMDQLHINY
-298 ISAIHSSVNAV
+298 ISAVHSTVNAV
-309 LRGYSDPGQDDQAK
+309 VRGYSEPNAEEQPK
-323 PLYEQL
+323 LLYEQL
-329 CEQLSVEK
+329 CEQLSADK
-337 LLPCLISLCK
+337 LIPCLISLCK

-365 YKLYGQDEEDS
+365 YKLYTQQEESDGES
-376 PDVYIQ
+376 PDLYIQ

-389 SRVWND
+389 SRIWND
-395 ILTKVCLF
+395 ILNKVCLF
-403 LQAAKLKTLKYDQFI
+403 LQSAKLTTVKYDQFI
-418 QVLSVVQRLKK
+418 QVLSIVQRLKK
-429 VGLEFCGEQ
+429 VGVEFCSEQ
-438 SEKLIETMQQQSE
+438 SEKLIATMQQQSE

-471 ESWTQVDSFA
+471 ESWTPLDSFS

-487 DFRSVRHTL
+487 EFRSVRHAL

-507 ASSANNSPI
+507 ASSNNSPI

-594 FDDTNNQLLVNNTA
+594 FAEDANNQLLVNNTA

-628 SPKIVASMLELI
+628 SPKIVASMLELL

-650 FGKDAMVATDNLHTP
+650 FGKDALVATDNLYTP

-674 ELNVLPQIKLWPLNF
+674 ETNVLTQIKVWPLNF
-689 SSLVRISLRRT
+689 SSLI
-700 ESSQFNN
+700 
-707 RVHLQANN
+707 NN

-723 YGLSQRIV
+723 YGLPQRIV
-731 AVEAGRSMLQQFHIL
+731 AIEAGRSMFQQFHVL
-746 QHYLNHLLPLAER
+746 QHYLNHLLPAGDR
-759 PALSSYLE
+759 PALINYLE
-767 YSEYMADLAK
+767 YSEFIADLAK
-777 PVYTCVTSR
+777 PVYTCVASR

-800 KWDVNHVIHQ
+800 KWDVNHVTHQ

-831 IAKEVPVPSK
+831 ISKEVSIPSK
-841 PVWNS
+841 HVWNA

-888 NQKYPQHRSYVDV
+888 NQKYPEHRAYVDV
-901 FIKTYY
+901 FIKSYY
-907 FAPDQLEQWVEQQR
+907 FSPEQFEQWIEQQR
-921 LGDEYSTKQLTNLIQ
+921 LGDEYSAKQLTNLIQ
-936 CIYASDKRTRQRL
+936 CVCVSDKRTRQRL
-949 LQLLDG
+949 LQLLEG
-955 GISNG
+955 VA
-960 NGLTMSPQ
+960 TTVTPTTTPH
-968 KNYPESVSGSNL
+968 KNNYNAGSNL
-980 SSVI
+980 SNVI

>member
-14 KFMDLLHKQTNR
+14 KVMDLLHKQTNR

-46 TSPSHEADATDAA
+46 ASPNDEVDATDEAS
-59 TAAGQANAQK
+59 AGASNAQR

-75 EGIEQCYYSPDSNP
+75 ESIEECYYSPDSNP

-97 LNDGIDNELI
+97 LSDGIDNELI

-131 QRNACSSEFAAIN
+131 QRNACSSEFSAIN

-195 VAIKKLRTT
+195 MAIKKLRTT
-204 DVEVQKLLAD
+204 DVELQKLLAD

-224 LQCKSSAEA
+224 LQCKSSAEG
-233 YMQFNCVQSLSKKL
+233 YMQYNCVQSLYKKL

-266 LGFDG
+266 LNFDT

-309 LRGYSDPGQDDQAK
+309 LRGYSDPSHDDQIK

-329 CEQLSVEK
+329 CEQLNSEK
-337 LLPCLISLCK
+337 LIPCLISLCK

-365 YKLYGQDEEDS
+365 YKLYGHEEADS
-376 PDVYIQ
+376 PDIYIQ

-389 SRVWND
+389 SRLWND

-403 LQAAKLKTLKYDQFI
+403 LQSAKLTALKYDQFI
-418 QVLSVVQRLKK
+418 QVMSIVQRLKK
-429 VGLEFCGEQ
+429 VGVEFCGEQ
-438 SEKLIETMQQQSE
+438 SEKLIDIMQQQSE

-471 ESWTQVDSFA
+471 ESWTQVDSFS

-487 DFRSVRHTL
+487 EFRSVRHTL

-507 ASSANNSPI
+507 ASSNNSPI

-526 VHSQDGGGSSIYGSY
+526 VHSQDGGSSIYGSY

-594 FDDTNNQLLVNNTA
+594 FDDASHHLLVNNTA
-608 LNVLRCIGRYL
+608 LNVLRCLGRYL

-628 SPKIVASMLELI
+628 SPKIVSCMLELI
-640 DFYAYAVHEI
+640 DFYTFAVHEI
-650 FGKDAMVATDNLHTP
+650 FGKDALVPTDNMYTP
-665 RLEQRLRAV
+665 RLERRLRSV
-674 ELNVLPQIKLWPLNF
+674 EANVLPQIKLWPLNF
-689 SSLVRISLRRT
+689 SSL
-700 ESSQFNN
+700 
-707 RVHLQANN
+707 ANN

-723 YGLSQRIV
+723 YGLPQRIV
-731 AVEAGRSMLQQFHIL
+731 AVESGRSMFQQFHIL
-746 QHYLNHLLPLAER
+746 QHYLNHLLPIADR
-759 PALSSYLE
+759 PLLVGYLE
-767 YSEYMADLAK
+767 YSEYMLDLAK

-831 IAKEVPVPSK
+831 TAKEVAVPSK
-841 PVWNS
+841 HVWNS

-907 FAPDQLEQWVEQQR
+907 FSPEQFELWIEQQR
-921 LGDEYSTKQLTNLIQ
+921 QEDDYSAKQLTNLIQ
-936 CIYASDKRTRQRL
+936 CICASDKRTRQRL

-955 GISNG
+955 AAMANG
-960 NGLTMSPQ
+960 GTPTTTPQ
-968 KNYPESVSGSNL
+968 KNRSSSGSNL

>member
-33 GFSDYFIQTVTTD
+33 GFSDYFIQTVTAD
-46 TSPSHEADATDAA
+46 ASPNDEVDATDEA
-59 TAAGQANAQK
+59 AAGTSNAQR

-75 EGIEQCYYSPDSNP
+75 ESIEECYYSPDSNP

-97 LNDGIDNELI
+97 LSDGIDNELI

-131 QRNACSSEFAAIN
+131 QRNACSSEFSAIN

-195 VAIKKLRTT
+195 MAIRKLRTT
-204 DVEVQKLLAD
+204 DVELQKLLAD

-233 YMQFNCVQSLSKKL
+233 YMQYNCVQSLYKKL

-266 LGFDG
+266 LNFDT

-309 LRGYSDPGQDDQAK
+309 LRGYSDPNQDDQIK
-323 PLYEQL
+323 LLYEQL
-329 CEQLSVEK
+329 CEQLNSEK
-337 LLPCLISLCK
+337 LIPCLISLCK

-365 YKLYGQDEEDS
+365 YKLYGHEEADS
-376 PDVYIQ
+376 PDIYIQ

-389 SRVWND
+389 SRLWND

-403 LQAAKLKTLKYDQFI
+403 LQSAKLTALKYDQFI
-418 QVLSVVQRLKK
+418 QVMSIVQRLKK
-429 VGLEFCGEQ
+429 VGVEFCGEQ
-438 SEKLIETMQQQSE
+438 SEKLIEIMQQQSE

-471 ESWTQVDSFA
+471 ESWTPVDSFA

-487 DFRSVRHTL
+487 EFRSVRHTL

-507 ASSANNSPI
+507 ASSNNSPI

-526 VHSQDGGGSSIYGSY
+526 VHSQDGGSSIYGSY

-594 FDDTNNQLLVNNTA
+594 FDDASNQLLVNNTA
-608 LNVLRCIGRYL
+608 LNVLRCLGRYL

-628 SPKIVASMLELI
+628 SPRIVACMLELI
-640 DFYAYAVHEI
+640 DFYVYAVHEF
-650 FGKDAMVATDNLHTP
+650 FGKDALVATENMYTP
-665 RLEQRLRAV
+665 RLERRLRAV
-674 ELNVLPQIKLWPLNF
+674 EANVLPQIKLWPLNF
-689 SSLVRISLRRT
+689 SSL
-700 ESSQFNN
+700 
-707 RVHLQANN
+707 ANN

-723 YGLSQRIV
+723 YGLPQRIV
-731 AVEAGRSMLQQFHIL
+731 AVEAGRSMFQQFHIL
-746 QHYLNHLLPLAER
+746 QHYLNHLLPVAER
-759 PALSSYLE
+759 PLLVGYLE
-767 YSEYMADLAK
+767 YSEYMLDLAK

-786 VIDLSAILAQMAKV
+786 VIDLTAILAQMAKV

-831 IAKEVPVPSK
+831 TAKEVTVPSK
-841 PVWNS
+841 HVWNS

-907 FAPDQLEQWVEQQR
+907 FSPEQFEQWIEQQR
-921 LGDEYSTKQLTNLIQ
+921 HEDDYSVKQLSNLIQ
-936 CIYASDKRTRQRL
+936 CICASDKRTRQRL

-955 GISNG
+955 SAMG
-960 NGLTMSPQ
+960 NGGTPTTTPQ
-968 KNYPESVSGSNL
+968 KNNSSSGSNL

>member
-1 MQNSKAKMDEFKS
+1 MQNSKAKMEELKS
-14 KFMDLLHKQTNR
+14 KFMDLLHKQTHR
-26 QMKIPAM
+26 QMIPAM
-33 GFSDYFIQTVTTD
+33 GYSDYFIQTVTTD
-46 TSPSHEADATDAA
+46 ALPTTTNASATDSAEVNETDA
-59 TAAGQANAQK
+59 DSAQK

-75 EGIEQCYYSPDSNP
+75 ESIEERYYNVDCNP
-89 QLYELKKV
+89 GLYELQKV
-97 LNDGIDNELI
+97 LNDGIDSQLI
-107 EVTIAQLRTQQK
+107 ETTIAQLRTQQK

-131 QRNACSSEFAAIN
+131 QRNACSSEFQAIN
-144 DTQKKLEESLWT
+144 ETQKKLEESLWT

-163 LNFARTNLTTTSL
+163 LNYARTNLTTTSL

-195 VAIKKLRTT
+195 LAIKKLRTT
-204 DVEVQKLLAD
+204 DEELQKLLAD

-224 LQCKSSAEA
+224 LQCQSSAA
-233 YMQFNCVQSLSKKL
+233 AFMQYNCIASLHKKL
-247 QETMLLMEFQL
+247 QETMLLMEYQL

-266 LGFDG
+266 LNFDT

-298 ISAIHSSVNAV
+298 ISAIHTTVNSV
-309 LRGYSDPGQDDQAK
+309 LRGYSEPSNAEEQPK
-323 PLYEQL
+323 PLFEQL
-329 CEQLSVEK
+329 CEQLNADKVI
-337 LLPCLISLCK
+337 PCLISLCK

-365 YKLYGQDEEDS
+365 YKLYTQQELTESES

-389 SRVWND
+389 SRIWND
-395 ILTKVCLF
+395 ILNKVCLF
-403 LQAAKLKTLKYDQFI
+403 LQSAKLTALKYDQFI
-418 QVLSVVQRLKK
+418 QVLSIVQRLKK
-429 VGLEFCGEQ
+429 VGMEFCSEQ
-438 SEKLIETMQQQSE
+438 SEKLIATMQQQSE
-451 EFFRRY
+451 DFFRRY
-457 HICCVEEICLFLDN
+457 HICCIEEICLFLDN
-471 ESWTQVDSFA
+471 ESWTPLDSFS

-487 DFRSVRHTL
+487 EFRSVRHTL

-507 ASSANNSPI
+507 PSSNNSPI

-594 FDDTNNQLLVNNTA
+594 FGEESNNQLLVNNTA

-628 SPKIVASMLELI
+628 SPQIVNCMLELL

-650 FGKDAMVATDNLHTP
+650 FGKDALVAMDNLYTP
-665 RLEQRLRAV
+665 RLEQRLRSV
-674 ELNVLPQIKLWPLNF
+674 ESNVLPQIKVWPLNF
-689 SSLVRISLRRT
+689 SSLT
-700 ESSQFNN
+700 
-707 RVHLQANN
+707 NN

-731 AVEAGRSMLQQFHIL
+731 ALEAGRSMVQQFQIL
-746 QHYLNHLLPLAER
+746 QHYLNHLLPVAER
-759 PALSSYLE
+759 PALNNYLE
-767 YSEYMADLAK
+767 YNEFMAELAK
-777 PVYTCVTSR
+777 PIYTCVTSR
-786 VIDLSAILAQMAKV
+786 VIDLSSILAQIAKV
-800 KWDVNHVIHQ
+800 KWDVNHVTHQ

-831 IAKEVPVPSK
+831 IAKEVPIPTK
-841 PVWNS
+841 LVWSS

-865 SAGGR
+865 SPGGR

-888 NQKYPQHRSYVDV
+888 NQKYPQHRIYVDV
-901 FIKTYY
+901 FIKSYY
-907 FAPDQLEQWVEQQR
+907 FAPEQFEQWIEQQR
-921 LGDEYSTKQLTNLIQ
+921 ESDEYSAKQLTNLIQ
-936 CIYASDKRTRQRL
+936 CICVSDKRTRQRL
-949 LQLLDG
+949 LQLLEG
-955 GISNG
+955 GAG
-960 NGLTMSPQ
+960 NAAVTPNNTPL
-968 KNYPESVSGSNL
+968 KNSSSSNL
-980 SSVI
+980 SNVI

>member
-14 KFMDLLHKQTNR
+14 KFLDILHKQTNR

-46 TSPSHEADATDAA
+46 TSPRHEADATDAA
-59 TAAGQANAQK
+59 SNSAGESNAQK

-97 LNDGIDNELI
+97 LNYGIDNELI

-266 LGFDG
+266 LGFDA

-329 CEQLSVEK
+329 CEQLSVDK

-365 YKLYGQDEEDS
+365 YKLYGQEEEDS

-403 LQAAKLKTLKYDQFI
+403 LQAAKLTTLKYDQFI

-429 VGLEFCGEQ
+429 VGQEFCGEQ

-487 DFRSVRHTL
+487 EFRSVRHTL

-507 ASSANNSPI
+507 TSSNNSPI

-526 VHSQDGGGSSIYGSY
+526 VHSQDGGSSIYGSY

-594 FDDTNNQLLVNNTA
+594 FDDTTNQLLVNNTA

-628 SPKIVASMLELI
+628 SPKIVSCMLELI

-650 FGKDAMVATDNLHTP
+650 FGKDAPVATDNMYTP
-665 RLEQRLRAV
+665 RLEQRLRSV
-674 ELNVLPQIKLWPLNF
+674 ETNILSQIKLWPLNF
-689 SSLVRISLRRT
+689 SSL
-700 ESSQFNN
+700 
-707 RVHLQANN
+707 ANN

-746 QHYLNHLLPLAER
+746 QHYLNHLLPHAER
-759 PALSSYLE
+759 PLLSNYLE
-767 YSEYMADLAK
+767 YSDYMLDLAK

-831 IAKEVPVPSK
+831 IAKDVPVPSK
-841 PVWNS
+841 HVWNS

-870 ALMQLDFANFM
+870 ALMQLDFANSM

-907 FAPDQLEQWVEQQR
+907 FAPEQFEQWIEQQR
-921 LGDEYSTKQLTNLIQ
+921 LGDEYSVKQLTSLIQ
-936 CIYASDKRTRQRL
+936 CICVSDKRTRQRL
-949 LQLLDG
+949 LQLLDTG
-955 GISNG
+955 LPNGIATS
-960 NGLTMSPQ
+960 TTPVTTPQ
-968 KNYPESVSGSNL
+968 KNNHGSVTGSNL